1 MSSTSTVIRIR
12 GSNPSLES
20 GSSNLVFVLGTSA
33 TDASTDWSVVT
44 LQNNRTVR
52 NSSGSVVALQTSPFL
67 VIKQTAD
74 GAIVS
79 SSKPGIDMG
88 GLTDEIDA
96 TLRFC
101 TRDGGQER
109 ARIDAQ
115 GLSCSQ
121 FAADSYIGLVDS
133 YDTFDGFRP
142 ASANALANAYV
153 DLSNMFA
160 AASYAGSNAPP
171 PPTYTLVD
179 SYVSTSV
186 TQAPTANALRNAY
199 SSLSNSVNTQLYLL
213 SNGVRSMV
221 YNAVAASIASLSSS
235 SGGGGGGGGGGG
247 VAFTNDVNIVSSPD
261 QQPRLMFAAGGETV
275 FKSTGNQNALGIDRM
290 AFGWTVNDIDSTQM
304 TLSGNGNLWVR
315 GAISVGAGEMTLQSN
330 LRIGDVTL
338 KARGSNLGINLPS
351 WESPQYGLH
360 VNGLIYSEEGVYAL
374 SDAAAKSNMRPIE
387 GALAKLRSLRGYTYD
402 LKGRHRM
409 GLKAQEVREAA
420 PEAVSEDAQGCLSV
434 AYGDLLAL
442 VVEAVRELAAAA
454 EGSGSGSLRN

>member
-1 MSSTSTVIRIR
+1 MSATSTNTVIRIR

-52 NSSGSVVALQTSPFL
+52 NSSGAVVALQTSPFL

-101 TRDGGQER
+101 TREGGQER

-115 GLSCSQ
+115 GLSCAQ
-121 FAADSYIGLVDS
+121 FAADSYLGLVDR

-186 TQAPTANALRNAY
+186 TQAPTANALRTAY
-199 SSLSNSVNTQLYLL
+199 SLLSNSVNTQLYLL

-221 YNAVAASIASLSSS
+221 YNAIAASIPS
-235 SGGGGGGGGGGG
+235 SGGGGGGSG

-261 QQPRLMFAAGGETV
+261 QQARLMFAAGGETV

-290 AFGWTVNDIDSTQM
+290 AFGWTVNDINSTQM
-304 TLSGNGNLWVR
+304 TLSGNGNLWVK

-402 LKGRHRM
+402 LKGRPRM
-409 GLKAQEVREAA
+409 GLKAQEVRDAA

-442 VVEAVRELAAAA
+442 VVEAVRELAD
-454 EGSGSGSLRN
+454 GSRN